1 MGTSSHIKSHL
12 PHPLHRTHYR
22 QLYLYL
28 FKLQPNS
35 LGLQGNLCSACVL
48 SYEFQH
54 LLGLQECHELQGK
67 GSRLYNSVI
76 PPSPENKQVF
86 SVHENVWVEAG
97 QVIVNSLLAALQNL
111 SSLHTIL
118 VSTTCPSSFH
128 LPWHCFLFMEF
139 LSSDMVKP
147 NSSSSPPNLTFHM
160 IYCCYSW
167 ATQSWRHLTGVYEPE
182 KSLSN

>member
-1 MGTSSHIKSHL
+1 MTTSSQINSLL
-12 PHPLHRTHYR
+12 PHLLHRTHYR

-35 LGLQGNLCSACVL
+35 LSLQGNLCSFHAL

-67 GSRLYNSVI
+67 ESRLYNLVI
-76 PPSPENKQVF
+76 PPLPQNKQVF

-97 QVIVNSLLAALQNL
+97 QVIVNSPLAIHWNL
-111 SSLHTIL
+111 SSLHTSL
-118 VSTTCPSSFH
+118 VSYHLFLLPSSKAL
-128 LPWHCFLFMEF
+128 LPFMEF
-139 LSSDMVKP
+139 LSSDMEKL
-147 NSSSSPPNLTFHM
+147 NSSSSPPNPTLSM

-167 ATQSWRHLTGVYEPE
+167 ATRSWRCLTAVYEPE
-182 KSLSN
+182 KSLSY